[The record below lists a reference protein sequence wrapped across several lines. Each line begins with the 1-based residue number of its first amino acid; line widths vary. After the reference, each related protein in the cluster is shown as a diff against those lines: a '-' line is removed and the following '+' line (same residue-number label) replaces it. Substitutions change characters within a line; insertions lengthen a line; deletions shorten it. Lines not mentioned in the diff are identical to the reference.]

1 MSFEERFFLRQ
12 GTTFDPHAFLAGQR
26 KYTQQEYTDTVLPLF
41 TDTWKNR
48 LEYIRLYLQ
57 HHNLNYQVEEDQ
69 ELIDNYLIE
78 HCWDCWILEAEYI
91 ESNDFVLLVYRHLEL
106 SPYIPNSNYISDP
119 PTSGTFFEDPWDRT
133 IGYKD
138 SYF

>member
-1 MSFEERFFLRQ
+1 MDES
-12 GTTFDPHAFLAGQR
+12 D
-26 KYTQQEYTDTVLPLF
+26 TDLLSSMIYGEIGEME
-41 TDTWKNR
+41 DK
-48 LEYIRLYLQ
+48 
-57 HHNLNYQVEEDQ
+57 EDQ